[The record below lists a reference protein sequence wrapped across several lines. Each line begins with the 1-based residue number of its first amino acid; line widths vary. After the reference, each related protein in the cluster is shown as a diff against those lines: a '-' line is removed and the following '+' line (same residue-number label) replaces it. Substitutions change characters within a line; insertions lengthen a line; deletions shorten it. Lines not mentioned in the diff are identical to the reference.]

1 MPAVVAARLERAGPE
16 DNILNIELILVRT
29 IHIGFGAVWFGA
41 AVFAAAVLEPRL
53 RHLGSEARNALL
65 GSLMPA
71 FDKVMNVTGTVTI
84 VAGLYLMLRL
94 RWNSLDT
101 LHETDWGR
109 SMSLALLVT
118 VIAMGTG
125 AMAAVN
131 RKRMAGLA
139 AAYGTPE
146 ETAQADALASKFRRY
161 LRATVILLFAAVVM
175 MAAARY
181 A

>member
-1 MPAVVAARLERAGPE
+1 MVAE
-16 DNILNIELILVRT
+16 DNALDIELILVRT

-41 AVFAAAVLEPRL
+41 AVFAAAILEPRL
-53 RHLGSEARNALL
+53 RHLGADARNALL

-84 VAGLYLMLRL
+84 AAGLYLMLRL

-131 RKRMAGLA
+131 RKRMAQLGA
-139 AAYGTPE
+139 ADGQPATPE
-146 ETAQADALASKFRRY
+146 ETARADALASKSRRY
-161 LRATVILLFAAVVM
+161 LRATVILLFVAVVM

>member
-1 MPAVVAARLERAGPE
+1 MERAAPE
-16 DNILNIELILVRT
+16 GNTLDIELILVRT

-53 RHLGSEARNALL
+53 RHLGSDARSVLL
-65 GSLMPA
+65 DSLMPA
-71 FDKVMNVTGTVTI
+71 FDKIMNVTGTVTI

-94 RWNSLDT
+94 RWDSLDT
-101 LHETDWGR
+101 LHENDWGR

-131 RKRMAGLA
+131 RKRMAQLGVSA
-139 AAYGTPE
+139 DGTPE
-146 ETAQADALASKFRRY
+146 ETARADALASKSRRY
-161 LRATVILLFAAVVM
+161 LRATVILLFVAVVM

>member
-1 MPAVVAARLERAGPE
+1 MVTE
-16 DNILNIELILVRT
+16 DNALDIELILVRT

-41 AVFAAAVLEPRL
+41 AVFAAAILEPRL
-53 RHLGSEARNALL
+53 RHLGADARNALL

-131 RKRMAGLA
+131 RKRMAQPGA
-139 AAYGTPE
+139 VGGGQPATPE
-146 ETAQADALASKFRRY
+146 ETARADALASKFRRY
-161 LRATVILLFAAVVM
+161 LRATVILLFVAVVM

>member
-1 MPAVVAARLERAGPE
+1 M
-16 DNILNIELILVRT
+16 NIELILVRT

-41 AVFAAAVLEPRL
+41 AVFVAAILEPRL
-53 RHLGSEARNALL
+53 RQLGADARDALL

-71 FDKVMNVTGTVTI
+71 FDKVMNITGTITI

-94 RWNSLDT
+94 RWDSLDT
-101 LHETDWGR
+101 LHENDWGR

-125 AMAAVN
+125 AMASVQ
-131 RKRMAGLA
+131 RKRMAAL
-139 AAYGTPE
+139 GTSADGAPE
-146 ETAQADALASKFRRY
+146 ETAQADALAAKSRRY
-161 LRATVILLFAAVVM
+161 LRATVILLFVAVVM